1 MNVILYFQPKTRTST
16 PGKFI
21 GVQEIA
27 EKAGYHVQVLDALPT
42 RAEFRSLL
50 GFWSPVGAIVECG
63 GDYSDIDVRLF
74 AGIPTVFFN
83 HSPETLPRGA
93 FAVFHDQAATAEL
106 AAKELL
112 LTGYGNFAFVPSFE
126 KRFWSDA
133 REAGFRRALALN
145 GQTCRVLSF
154 GGARAPTARQKRL
167 CAFLVALPKPCAVFA
182 ANDGMATE
190 TATAAAF
197 VGLRIPEDLA
207 ILGID
212 NYQPVCEKARPPLTS
227 IEPDFRRGGNLAALM
242 LLARVRAKGGYRGP
256 HTRTFGPLRVVRRAS
271 TRVFFRQD
279 KTVAAALDLIRN
291 EACNGLRA
299 RDVAA
304 LFPCSRRFAD
314 LRFRQATGHS
324 ILEEIQAVR
333 LERAQDLLRDPQ
345 QQIKAI
351 SNFCGF
357 ANPNSLR
364 KFFRAATGQTMS
376 AWRAAES
383 ASMPQRRRLT

>member
-1 MNVILYFQPKTRTST
+1 M
-16 PGKFI
+16 
-21 GVQEIA
+21 
-27 EKAGYHVQVLDALPT
+27 
-42 RAEFRSLL
+42 
-50 GFWSPVGAIVECG
+50 
-63 GDYSDIDVRLF
+63 
-74 AGIPTVFFN
+74 
-83 HSPETLPRGA
+83 
-93 FAVFHDQAATAEL
+93 AA
-106 AAKELL
+106 
-112 LTGYGNFAFVPSFE
+112 
-126 KRFWSDA
+126 
-133 REAGFRRALALN
+133 
-145 GQTCRVLSF
+145 
-154 GGARAPTARQKRL
+154 
-167 CAFLVALPKPCAVFA
+167 
-182 ANDGMATE
+182 E

-351 SNFCGF
+351 SDFCGF